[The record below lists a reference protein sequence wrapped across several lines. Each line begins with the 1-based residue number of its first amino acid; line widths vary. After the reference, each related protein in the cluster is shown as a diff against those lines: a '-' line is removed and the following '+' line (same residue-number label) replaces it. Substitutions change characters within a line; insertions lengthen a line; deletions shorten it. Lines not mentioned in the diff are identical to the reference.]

1 MDTDEHGSA
10 EDLTQRRGDAEGEGE
25 GRYFPGDAPE
35 LRERLDGYLAGL
47 GERLGKA
54 DFAGEVA
61 FLLLA
66 GGYGRGEGGIFEEG
80 GRRSLYNDLEF
91 YLVLKS
97 GGVWEA
103 ARRWCGEDSHEGE
116 HETGIEVEFKILGLG
131 ALRSAEPS
139 MFYYDL
145 LAAHRLV
152 FGDAAL
158 VAGLPDRL
166 RDGAKIPAHEAAR
179 LLFNRGSGL
188 FYSRYLMEEEG
199 GKGDLTFVER
209 NHAKARLAFADA
221 VLAMNGRY
229 VWSCRT
235 RHERLREGLARRP
248 GNFEQLAA
256 WHETAVEFK
265 FHPRHE
271 GVGMDVLLE
280 RQRALEAAWSELFLW
295 VESIR
300 LEREFRSA
308 EDYAFYK
315 GRLFPEFPMGR
326 NLALHARD
334 RLRRGKGPGGWMD
347 YPRAPLQ
354 RALALLI
361 GGEWAG
367 GRGVL
372 GLPPGAS
379 RKEIYGVY
387 RKWWGYYN

>member
-1 MDTDEHGSA
+1 MNAD
-10 EDLTQRRGDAEGEGE
+10 RGE
-25 GRYFPGDAPE
+25 GRYFPGDAPD
-35 LRERLDGYLAGL
+35 LRERLDRYLAGL

-54 DFAGEVA
+54 EFAGQVM

-91 YLVLKS
+91 YLVL
-97 GGVWEA
+97 GGGNQERA
-103 ARRWCGEDSHEGE
+103 ARRWCEEESHTGER
-116 HETGIEVEFKILGLG
+116 ETGIEVEFKILYLRALG
-131 ALRSAEPS
+131 NAEPS

-145 LAAHRLV
+145 LAAHWLV

-158 VAGLPDRL
+158 VASLPDRL
-166 RDGAKIPAHEAAR
+166 RDGAKIPAHEATR

-221 VLAMNGRY
+221 VLALNGGY

-235 RHERLREGLARRP
+235 RHERLAGELARRP
-248 GNFEQLAA
+248 ANFEQLVA

-271 GVGMDVLLE
+271 GVGIEILIE
-280 RQRALEAAWSELFLW
+280 RQRSLEAAWSDLFLW
-295 VESIR
+295 VESTR
-300 LEREFRSA
+300 LAREFRSA
-308 EDYAFYK
+308 GEYGSYN
-315 GRLFPEFPMGR
+315 GRLFPEFPIMR

-334 RLRRGKGPGGWMD
+334 RLRRGKGPGAWAD

-354 RALALLI
+354 RALALLLQ
-361 GGEWAG
+361 GDWKRAAE
-367 GRGVL
+367 VL
-372 GLPPGAS
+372 GLGLNAS
-379 RKEIYGVY
+379 RREIYEVY
-387 RKWWGYYN
+387 RRWWAFYN

>member
-1 MDTDEHGSA
+1 M
-10 EDLTQRRGDAEGEGE
+10 
-25 GRYFPGDAPE
+25 
-35 LRERLDGYLAGL
+35 
-47 GERLGKA
+47 GERLGKSE
-54 DFAGEVA
+54 FAGEVA

-66 GGYGRGEGGIFEEG
+66 GGYGRGEGGIFDQG

-91 YLVLKS
+91 YLVLKA
-97 GGVWEA
+97 GTGWKEA
-103 ARRWCGEDSHEGE
+103 GKWCQEESHIGER
-116 HETGIEVEFKILGLG
+116 ETGIEVEFKILGLG
-131 ALRSAEPS
+131 ALRKAEPS

-158 VAGLPDRL
+158 VAGLPERL

-188 FYSRYLMEEEG
+188 FYSRFLMEVEG
-199 GKGDLTFVER
+199 GRGDLTFVER

-221 VLAMNGRY
+221 VLAINKCY
-229 VWSCRT
+229 SWSCLMRQK
-235 RHERLREGLARRP
+235 RLAERLDYRP
-248 GNFEQLAA
+248 ANFEQLVA
-256 WHETAVEFK
+256 WHESAVEFK

-271 GVGMDVLLE
+271 GVGMDVLME
-280 RQRALEAAWSELFLW
+280 RQQALLAAWREVFLW

-300 LEREFRSA
+300 LGREFRSA
-308 EDYAFYK
+308 QDYAFCK
-315 GRLFPEFPMGR
+315 GRLFPEFPVAR

-354 RALALLI
+354 RSLALLL
-361 GGEWAG
+361 AG
-367 GRGVL
+367 DWEGTRGVL
-372 GLPPGAS
+372 GLGRGATK
-379 RKEIYGVY
+379 REIYDEY